1 VCLLHATTLYYS
13 LSDDTAGA
21 ALTTARD
28 AIADVVRDTR
38 GWPTLPALKT
48 VAYAQMLAMLTYY
61 LACGGGHED
70 TITVGVKHALSTA
83 EARAS
88 FLALTRGLFARE
100 NSNNSVS
107 TLIQQGQKSRS
118 VLSNDATHQSA
129 VHSAGSADR
138 EADADDAANA
148 VRVCAAIADLIAG
161 RAVSSGT
168 SKTSTTSSSSAKSA
182 KRVYRSIFV
191 KPLEHA
197 AAELLADETS
207 SPDVFEGLCGVVEK
221 AVAAGMCEQALEWAQ
236 KGIAML
242 LERERAVVAAA
253 EAKEVYNVF
262 RLKNRSVKTT
272 SSASRTIQGSTTTTA
287 NSHDDHRE
295 RDAWTEASLSDEQVP
310 PVTYVPCAFTCV
322 CPHQKF
328 TCFLTEDRIQNQ
340 VLPVRNKSRRGSRT
354 IRLRSCLI

>member
-48 VAYAQMLAMLTYY
+48 VAYAQVLAMLTYY
-61 LACGGGHED
+61 LACGGGDED

-100 NSNNSVS
+100 NSSSVS

-118 VLSNDATHQSA
+118 VLSHDATHQSA
-129 VHSAGSADR
+129 VQSADSVDR

-207 SPDVFEGLCGVVEK
+207 SPDVFEGMCGVVEK

-253 EAKEVYNVF
+253 EAKDVYNVF

-272 SSASRTIQGSTTTTA
+272 SFASKTMQGSTTTTA
-287 NSHDDHRE
+287 KGHDNHRKQGSTTTTAKGYDDHRE
-295 RDAWTEASLSDEQVP
+295 RDAWTQASLSDEQVP
-310 PVTYVPCAFTCV
+310 PVTHVPCAFTCV
-322 CPHQKF
+322 CLQHLHLF
-328 TCFLTEDRIQNQ
+328 SD
-340 VLPVRNKSRRGSRT
+340 RGSDSDSGATRA
-354 IRLRSCLI
+354 